1 MAGTATAEKGWA
13 TKRRTAAA
21 EWLRAT
27 QGLLR
32 EEDTIAESSRKDCM
46 RELRRCLM
54 DCGDHLTLQEKVLGK
69 FTRAYDELKEH
80 SEEDDK
86 KFSEYISCTHDTIW
100 QLSERTS
107 ALKRALMDLSEESE
121 SQQTST
127 GMSVRNSSQ
136 PLSSLSV
143 RAFAEQLGLQVIDK
157 VTLHIGT
164 FGSAEPTKKTC
175 SISTLQLC
183 DAEGRYHDLRV
194 YRNDFITTL
203 IKQADLNQRD
213 LAFIQAR
220 DLQLSLSVRQSLL
233 QPNTLLGCDYLWTFI
248 EDTKHHQLASGLKL
262 IPTRLGCVISGRE
275 QDAIPPH
282 TRVLTIQGRDI
293 DANATETELWDRYWS
308 PESTGTEEYT
318 GPQKTEHQQINEKV
332 IEDFKKTVRHRED
345 GYYVRLL

>member
-143 RAFAEQLGLQVIDK
+143 R
-157 VTLHIGT
+157 
-164 FGSAEPTKKTC
+164 
-175 SISTLQLC
+175 
-183 DAEGRYHDLRV
+183 
-194 YRNDFITTL
+194 
-203 IKQADLNQRD
+203 
-213 LAFIQAR
+213 
-220 DLQLSLSVRQSLL
+220 
-233 QPNTLLGCDYLWTFI
+233 
-248 EDTKHHQLASGLKL
+248 
-262 IPTRLGCVISGRE
+262 
-275 QDAIPPH
+275 
-282 TRVLTIQGRDI
+282 RDI

-345 GYYVRLL
+345 GAQGSKEAYEKYREAKRIFGDLNMSLREYISNDEGLNNALSEEDRTKNLCPKNDMIVDYPFEYVQISDDDETYHPEEMLHMRTRLNAQAALRSSHDLIEKFWTL